1 MISKK
6 GYFLSEIKN
15 WKFTRL
21 SISTELNQ
29 DSAIGY
35 IKALDL
41 AKSHY
46 ENFPVVSFFVPKRL
60 RKHVAIIYW
69 FSRSADDIADEGN
82 EKPDG
87 RLFELNEFELK
98 FNQALNGKPDSV
110 FFSALSET
118 ITILDLTPNHFTD
131 LLYAFKQDVVKK
143 RYGNFEELLN
153 YCNHSANPV
162 GRLILEIFNVRGKN
176 AYNYSDK
183 ICTALQL
190 TNFFQDTKLDIN
202 RGRIYYPQDE
212 MEKYKVTEK
221 MFELNENNLNLQK
234 LVRFNIDRARL
245 LFDEGKT
252 LLKLLKGGLKLE
264 VNWTV
269 RGGEAILDRITKSN
283 FDVLNKRPV
292 LRKTDFVKLFFA
304 TIFNI

>member
-1 MISKK
+1 M
-6 GYFLSEIKN
+6 
-15 WKFTRL
+15 
-21 SISTELNQ
+21 SISVESYQ
-29 DSAIGY
+29 DSSIGY
-35 IKALDL
+35 NEALDI

-46 ENFPVVSFFVPKRL
+46 ENFPIVSFFVPKRL

-69 FSRSADDIADEGN
+69 FARSADDIADEGN
-82 EKPDG
+82 EKPEF
-87 RLFELNEFELK
+87 RLDKLNEFELK
-98 FNQALNGKPDSV
+98 FKQALNGNPGSV

-118 ITILDLTPNHFTD
+118 ITALNLTPKHFTD

-143 RYGNFEELLN
+143 RYCNYEELLN

-162 GRLILEIFNVRGKN
+162 GRLILELFNVRNKD
-176 AYNYSDK
+176 AYYYSDE

-190 TNFFQDTKLDIN
+190 TNFFQDTKIDFD
-202 RGRIYYPQDE
+202 RGRIYYTQAE
-212 MEKYKVTEK
+212 MEKYGVTEK

-234 LVRFNIDRARL
+234 LVKFNVERAQV
-245 LFDEGKT
+245 LFNDGKK

-264 VNWTV
+264 VSWTV

-292 LRKTDFVKLFFA
+292 LSKTDFVKLLFS
-304 TIFNI
+304 TIFNV

>member
-1 MISKK
+1 M
-6 GYFLSEIKN
+6 
-15 WKFTRL
+15 
-21 SISTELNQ
+21 SISVESYQ
-29 DSAIGY
+29 DSSIGY
-35 IKALDL
+35 NEALDI

-46 ENFPVVSFFVPKRL
+46 ENFPIVSFFVPKRL

-69 FSRSADDIADEGN
+69 FARSADDIADEGN
-82 EKPDG
+82 EKPEF
-87 RLFELNEFELK
+87 RLDKLNEFELK
-98 FNQALNGKPDSV
+98 FKQALNGNPGSV

-118 ITILDLTPNHFTD
+118 ITALNLTPKHFTD

-143 RYGNFEELLN
+143 RYCNYEELLN

-162 GRLILEIFNVRGKN
+162 GRLILELFNVRNKD
-176 AYNYSDK
+176 AYYYSDE

-190 TNFFQDTKLDIN
+190 TNFFQDTKIDFN
-202 RGRIYYPQDE
+202 RGRIYYTQAE
-212 MEKYKVTEK
+212 MEKYGVTER

-234 LVRFNIDRARL
+234 LVKFNVERAQV
-245 LFDEGKT
+245 LFNDGKK

-264 VNWTV
+264 VSWTV

-292 LRKTDFVKLFFA
+292 LSKTDFVKLLFT
-304 TIFNI
+304 TIFNV

>member
-1 MISKK
+1 M
-6 GYFLSEIKN
+6 
-15 WKFTRL
+15 
-21 SISTELNQ
+21 SISTESHL

-41 AKSHY
+41 VKSHY

-69 FSRSADDIADEGN
+69 FARSADDIADEGN
-82 EKPDG
+82 ENPES
-87 RLFELNEFELK
+87 RLFQLNEFELK
-98 FNQALNGKPDSV
+98 FNQAHMGKPDSD

-118 ITILDLTPNHFTD
+118 ITVLNLTPKHFTD

-143 RYGNFEELLN
+143 RYGNFEELIN

-162 GRLILEIFNVRGKN
+162 GRLILEIFDVRRKN
-176 AYNYSDK
+176 AYSYSDK

-212 MEKYKVTEK
+212 MEKYEVTEK

-234 LVRFNIDRARL
+234 LVKFNVDRARL
-245 LFDEGKT
+245 LFNEGKK

-304 TIFNI
+304 TIFNV

>member
-1 MISKK
+1 MP
-6 GYFLSEIKN
+6 
-15 WKFTRL
+15 T
-21 SISTELNQ
+21 STDSNL

-35 IKALDL
+35 TKALDL

-82 EKPDG
+82 EPPEV
-87 RLFELNEFELK
+87 RLVELNEFELNFK
-98 FNQALNGKPDSV
+98 LALTGKPDSV
-110 FFSALSET
+110 YFSALNET
-118 ITILDLTPNHFTD
+118 INDLNLTPKHFTD
-131 LLYAFKQDVVKK
+131 LLYAFKQDVIKE

-162 GRLILEIFNVRGKN
+162 GRLILEIFNVRN
-176 AYNYSDK
+176 QDANDLSDK

-190 TNFFQDTKLDIN
+190 TNFYQDTKLDFN
-202 RGRIYYPQDE
+202 KGRIYYPQDE
-212 MEKYKVTEK
+212 MEKYQVTEK

-234 LVRFNIDRARL
+234 LVRFNVDRARL
-245 LFDEGKT
+245 LFNEGKKI
-252 LLKLLKGGLKLE
+252 LKFLKGRLKLE

-269 RGGEAILDRITKSN
+269 RGGEAILDRIAKNN
-283 FDVLNKRPV
+283 FDVLNKRPA
-292 LRKTDFVKLFFA
+292 LRKTDFIKLFFA
-304 TIFNI
+304 TIFNV

>member
-1 MISKK
+1 M
-6 GYFLSEIKN
+6 
-15 WKFTRL
+15 
-21 SISTELNQ
+21 SISVESYQ
-29 DSAIGY
+29 DSSIGY
-35 IKALDL
+35 NEALDI

-46 ENFPVVSFFVPKRL
+46 ENFPIVSFFVPKRL

-69 FSRSADDIADEGN
+69 FARSADDIADEGN
-82 EKPDG
+82 EKPEF
-87 RLFELNEFELK
+87 RLDKLNEFELK
-98 FNQALNGKPDSV
+98 FKQALNGNPGSV

-118 ITILDLTPNHFTD
+118 ITALNLTPKHFTD

-143 RYGNFEELLN
+143 RYCNYEELLN

-162 GRLILEIFNVRGKN
+162 GRLILELFNVRNKD
-176 AYNYSDK
+176 AYYYSDE

-190 TNFFQDTKLDIN
+190 TNFFQDTKIDFD
-202 RGRIYYPQDE
+202 RGRIYYTQAE
-212 MEKYKVTEK
+212 MEKYGVTER

-234 LVRFNIDRARL
+234 LVKFNVERAQV
-245 LFDEGKT
+245 LFNDGKK

-264 VNWTV
+264 VSWTV

-292 LRKTDFVKLFFA
+292 LSKTDFVKLLFT
-304 TIFNI
+304 TIFNV